1 MLSVPNRQYLFSSLI
16 QVYVQMLLS
25 SKKLPVYQ
33 YHWYLSTDSFHVC
46 LAIFGY
52 LRDNFSLR
60 LKEVI
65 NAGQRDFPAII
76 SSNEPD
82 RHKLEDTKK
91 GFLHFTVIQYLVFK
105 SRFVLFEAKNRP
117 FGKEILEIDRHFAYS
132 PVISVKTKLKKW
144 ALHSTAFTGHKF
156 SCRQNEYY

>member
-25 SKKLPVYQ
+25 SKKLPVYH
-33 YHWYLSTDSFHVC
+33 YHWYLSTDAFHVC

-82 RHKLEDTKK
+82 
-91 GFLHFTVIQYLVFK
+91 
-105 SRFVLFEAKNRP
+105 
-117 FGKEILEIDRHFAYS
+117 
-132 PVISVKTKLKKW
+132 
-144 ALHSTAFTGHKF
+144 
-156 SCRQNEYY
+156 